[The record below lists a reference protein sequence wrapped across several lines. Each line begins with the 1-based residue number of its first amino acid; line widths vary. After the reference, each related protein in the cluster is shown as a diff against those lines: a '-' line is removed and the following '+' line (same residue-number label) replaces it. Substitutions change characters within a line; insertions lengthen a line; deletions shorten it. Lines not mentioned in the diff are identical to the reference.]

1 MHVKRLLFVRDV
13 VAAEREIA
21 RAGGAVVIRLTRSV
35 VVAFLP
41 SDAGVASFAEEE
53 PPEWVDA
60 ESREIA
66 SAWRVAEETDW
77 AQGGGE
83 LDEDGSDDLL
93 PPRDLA
99 RATTAHIGLRGSV
112 AVRTWIVGA
121 SGGRYAFDDKEKA
134 KVREQAVAAL
144 TWLGARVPPGTV
156 RFQTVWTESIL
167 DVPPYGSY
175 VVPGVSLSGSPSTVM
190 FGTTAWCFHRARDG
204 RELLFTTSADGITWS
219 GDLPIPEVRMSES
232 PSAVVFRQRLYC
244 FYRDASSEEMK
255 YVSTGDGA
263 VWSAPQRVPGLK
275 MSKSPAAAV
284 LADTRLYCFCRGRTS
299 NHLLYTW
306 TEDLQEWRPEAR
318 VPGAVTTQAPAAI
331 ELEKRLYVL
340 HQGSE
345 SNDDLRFTSTADGTT
360 WEPDEPI
367 NDIRLTDA
375 PGLCIWQERLYCFYR
390 RTDGTLRYT
399 STAGGRKWED
409 SRTAL
414 IELAESP
421 SPIVIG
427 GVLRCLTHAADSS
440 ELRNARIYDSKY
452 EQGEAP
458 WRDPALEAAGFR
470 PGKDGI
476 IAATEQ
482 LIQQEGTDWGYLA
495 FITKY
500 PLGHS
505 AYASSAGHF
514 RYIVVKYKSE
524 GLNRSFAHETGH
536 VFGAADEYSSSDC
549 TCDLRHDVPNLNCEN
564 CGSVIVDCVMN
575 HSDLAMCEYSRGQV
589 GWPIDGVVVAF
600 QGANEDGR
608 LRWLTANEI
617 GFGADTRAQL
627 NSISDA
633 PALAWLQPT
642 LYCLRQERG
651 RSGKLVVATSDGYYW
666 SADEV
671 VPGVKLSDAPGTAV
685 LGTTLYCFFHRAGS
699 NGELWYVTTSGAGA
713 WSQPLQVRDVRM
725 SESPAAV
732 LFGTRLY
739 CFYQHRDGGQ
749 LAYVSTDGAS
759 WEGEQKVPR
768 LGMSASPAA
777 CVWRKRLY
785 VFHHGSNRN
794 RELWFT
800 SSSDG
805 VAWEPDQRVQGVRL
819 SDSPAAVVDPDDQR
833 LRCFHRGPG
842 NSELRV
848 TGTRDGVR
856 WEADETVPGVGMSAS
871 PAALLVAPL
880 IATRSSTTG

>member
-1 MHVKRLLFVRDV
+1 MQIKRLLFVRN
-13 VAAEREIA
+13 VAAVEREVE
-21 RAGGAVVIRLTRSV
+21 RAGGAIVIRLTRSV

-41 SDAGVASFAEEE
+41 PDADVASFAEEE
-53 PPEWVDA
+53 PPEWLDP

-66 SAWRVAEETDW
+66 NAWRVAEETDW
-77 AQGGGE
+77 AHGGGE

-99 RATTAHIGLRGSV
+99 RATTAHVGLRGSV
-112 AVRTWIVGA
+112 AVRTWMVGA
-121 SGGRYAFDDKEKA
+121 SEGQYAFDDKEKA

-156 RFQTVWTESIL
+156 WFQTKWTESIV

-175 VVPGVSLSGSPSTVM
+175 AVPGVSLSGSPSTVM
-190 FGTTAWCFHRARDG
+190 FGPTAWCFHRAQHG

-219 GDLPIPEVRMSES
+219 ADRPIPDVRMSES
-232 PSAVVFRQRLYC
+232 PSAVVFRKRLYC
-244 FYRDASSEEMK
+244 FYRDAESEEMK
-255 YVSTGDGA
+255 YVSTADGA
-263 VWSAPQRVPGLK
+263 AWSGPERVPGLK

-284 LADTRLYCFCRGRTS
+284 LEDTRLCCFYRGRTS
-299 NHLLYTW
+299 DHLLYRS
-306 TEDLQEWRPEAR
+306 TEDLKVWSTEAR

-331 ELEKRLYVL
+331 EFEKRLYVL

-345 SNDDLRFTSTADGTT
+345 SDDDLRFTSTADGTG
-360 WEPDEPI
+360 WEPDERI
-367 NDIRLTDA
+367 EDIRLTDA
-375 PGLCIWQERLYCFYR
+375 PGLCIRDETLYCFYR
-390 RTDGTLRYT
+390 RNDGTLWYT
-399 STAGGRKWED
+399 RTAGGTEWADAK
-409 SRTAL
+409 TAL

-427 GVLRCLTHAADSS
+427 GVLRCLTHAAGSG
-440 ELRNARIYDSKY
+440 ELHNTRIYENKY
-452 EQGEAP
+452 QQGETP
-458 WRDPALEAAGFR
+458 WRDPALAAAGF
-470 PGKDGI
+470 PPDGDGI
-476 IAATEQ
+476 VAATEQ

-505 AYASSAGHF
+505 AYTTGAGHF
-514 RYIVVKYKSE
+514 GYIVVKYRSE

-549 TCDLRHDVPNLNCEN
+549 DCEPRSGIPNLNCEN
-564 CGSVIVDCVMN
+564 CGPVIVGCVMN
-575 HSDLAMCEYSRGQV
+575 HNDLDMCEYTRGQV
-589 GWPIDGVVVAF
+589 GWPIEGVVVAF

-608 LRWLTANEI
+608 LRWLTANEA
-617 GFGADTRAQL
+617 GFGANTRAQL

-633 PALAWLQPT
+633 PALAWLQPM

-651 RSGKLVVATSDGYYW
+651 RNGKLVVATSDGYYW

-671 VPGVKLSDAPGTAV
+671 VPGVKLADAPGAAT
-685 LGTTLYCFFHRAGS
+685 LGGILYCFFHRAGS
-699 NGELWYVTTSGAGA
+699 NGELWYVTKSASGT
-713 WSQPLQVRDVRM
+713 WSQPLQVPNVRM
-725 SESPAAV
+725 SESPAPV
-732 LFGTRLY
+732 LFGTSLY

-759 WEGEQKVPR
+759 WTREQKVPG
-768 LGMSASPAA
+768 LGMSASPGV
-777 CVWRKRLY
+777 CVWRDTLY
-785 VFHHGSNRN
+785 VLHHGSNRN

-800 SSSDG
+800 SLRDG
-805 VAWEPDQRVQGVRL
+805 VVWEPDQRVQGVRL
-819 SDSPAAVVDPDDQR
+819 SDSPAAVVSPDGGH

-848 TGTRDGVR
+848 TGTRDGVQ
-856 WEADETVPGVGMSAS
+856 WEVDEAVPGVRMSAS
-871 PAALLVAPL
+871 PAALLVAPI